1 MGDSSTKELER
12 IIVEDDEQTEEPPMY
27 RVVLLNDDYTTMEF
41 VVMILET
48 VFNKTTEEA
57 TQVMLSVHNSG
68 AGTAGVFTKEIAET
82 KVEIVHQIA
91 RQNEYPLKC
100 IMEPA

>member
-12 IIVEDDEQTEEPPMY
+12 IIVEEDEQTEEPSMY

-57 TQVMLSVHNSG
+57 THVMLSVHNSG
-68 AGTAGVFTKEIAET
+68 SGTAGVFTKEIAET